1 MATTDVAADWLAA
14 FTAGSP
20 TADQHPGPDVDSL
33 ASFRIS
39 LRVTLGRTQEHRLW
53 LGVVE
58 PFPSRPKNG
67 QRRRIRATVLGCR

>member
-14 FTAGSP
+14 FTAASP
-20 TADQHPGPDVDSL
+20 TAISTL
-33 ASFRIS
+33 ARCRFVSEFPES
-39 LRVTLGRTQEHRLW
+39 LRVTLGRTQEHCLW
-53 LGVVE
+53 LGVAE